1 MGGDIHDKH
10 DPITSINCDN
20 DDDIIVPNVMNNQD
34 GNVDNSL
41 KNEEAQNKNAGLENS
56 NPKLSRIVERIRRII

>member
-20 DDDIIVPNVMNNQD
+20 DDDIIVPNMMNNQG
-34 GNVDNSL
+34 GNVL
-41 KNEEAQNKNAGLENS
+41 KKPKNE
-56 NPKLSRIVERIRRII
+56 